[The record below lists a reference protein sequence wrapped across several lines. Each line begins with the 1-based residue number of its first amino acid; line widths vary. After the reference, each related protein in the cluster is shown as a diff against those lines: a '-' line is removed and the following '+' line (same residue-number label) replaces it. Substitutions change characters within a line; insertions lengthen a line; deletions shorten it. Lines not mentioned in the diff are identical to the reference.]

1 MDPQDI
7 LFRIDAG
14 VFSYRVA
21 GILIQGGKVLL
32 QRTLDDEGY
41 AFPGGHANFGE
52 TSAGAVVREF
62 AEEIGVNITPVRLL
76 WIGENFF
83 PWGEK
88 PCHQIC
94 LYYQVAFRGKA
105 ALPLDHSF
113 LARDVIEG
121 SQVQLEFSWH
131 DLSALGDIE
140 VYPVHAKQKLM
151 NLSDHIE
158 QFVFIQEP
166 GR

>member
-52 TSAGAVVREF
+52 TSAGAVVRE
-62 AEEIGVNITPVRLL
+62 
-76 WIGENFF
+76 
-83 PWGEK
+83 
-88 PCHQIC
+88 C
-94 LYYQVAFRGKA
+94 LR
-105 ALPLDHSF
+105 
-113 LARDVIEG
+113 E
-121 SQVQLEFSWH
+121 H
-131 DLSALGDIE
+131 D
-140 VYPVHAKQKLM
+140 
-151 NLSDHIE
+151 
-158 QFVFIQEP
+158 
-166 GR
+166 